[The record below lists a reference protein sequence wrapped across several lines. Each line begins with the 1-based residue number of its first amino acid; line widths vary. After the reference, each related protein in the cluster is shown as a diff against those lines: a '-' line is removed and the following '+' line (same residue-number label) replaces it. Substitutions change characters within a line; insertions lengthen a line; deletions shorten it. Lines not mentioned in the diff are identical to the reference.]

1 MPPETTSTSARVLS
15 MNFRVSW
22 KSLTTTAF
30 TTLPSKG
37 PKPQAPSRP
46 VTSCTVRSMRR
57 SGLSEPYFSMASV

>member
-1 MPPETTSTSARVLS
+1 

-37 PKPQAPSRP
+37 PKPQAPSRS